1 MKKFIQILLFLLTL
15 ACMCGIF
22 MFSAQTGEQSNEL
35 SNTVT
40 QKIAEKS
47 IISDATNVSV
57 NSHFHT
63 LVRKYAHFTI
73 FFALGLFSSLFGILT
88 YKKVKI
94 KLLYP
99 TLLCLLWA
107 ISDEI
112 HQLYIPGRTCRIKDV
127 LIDFSGSMLAIVCIF
142 ALWIAYK
149 KIHSGKIKKSVL

>member
-1 MKKFIQILLFLLTL
+1 MKKFIQILLFLLTI

-22 MFSAQTGEQSNEL
+22 MFSAQTSEQSNKL

-40 QKIAEKS
+40 QKIAESTS
-47 IISDATNVSV
+47 IGETTDTSI

-63 LVRKYAHFTI
+63 LIRKYAHFTI
-73 FFALGLFSSLFGILT
+73 FFVLGLLSASFGILT
-88 YKKVKI
+88 YKKLKI

-127 LIDFSGSMLAIVCIF
+127 LIDFSGSMLAIILIF

-149 KIHSGKIKKSVL
+149 KIRFKKI